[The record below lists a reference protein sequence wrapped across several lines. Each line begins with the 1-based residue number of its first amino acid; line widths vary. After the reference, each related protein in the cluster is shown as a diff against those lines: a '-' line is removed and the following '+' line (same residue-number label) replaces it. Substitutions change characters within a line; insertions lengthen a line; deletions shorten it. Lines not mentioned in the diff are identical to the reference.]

1 MAGLPRRD
9 RLFEIYSLEK
19 DRKMCTF
26 WRQVGFQNRQ
36 ERAGLH
42 TFLSYFQTSQ
52 LENLLHSCLLKT
64 ERGQNYYPTG
74 VSFSWI
80 YLQGGKFPFN
90 TSLKHPYYSLL
101 SLSALTFKFFVSSHS
116 RICMSPLLGY
126 VSPDHLALTH
136 LHLSVDPPLSN
147 IVTHC
152 VFPL

>member
-9 RLFEIYSLEK
+9 RFFEIYSLEK
-19 DRKMCTF
+19 HRKMCTF

-42 TFLSYFQTSQ
+42 IFLSYFQTSQ
-52 LENLLHSCLLKT
+52 LDHLLHSCLLKA
-64 ERGQNYYPTG
+64 ERGQYYPTD

-90 TSLKHPYYSLL
+90 TSLKHPVLL
-101 SLSALTFKFFVSSHS
+101 FTFSALTFKLFVSSHS

-126 VSPDHLALTH
+126 VSPNHLALTH
-136 LHLSVDPPLSN
+136 FHLSVDPPLN
-147 IVTHC
+147 NLVTHC